1 MSKSIPDRHQHT
13 QALVA
18 ALIALPSADVVT
30 FDELS
35 RLSGVP
41 VDDIRTRRLQRAK
54 KIAERDHHVLID
66 TVSGV
71 GVRRLSQDEIG
82 VPIAK
87 RRTRIRGAARRIV
100 NSIRDGITD
109 FDKLP
114 AEVKTTAYASRA
126 VAGAVLLATS
136 PRSEK
141 LLKGQ
146 VETANG
152 ELKIGR
158 TLELLKG

>member
-1 MSKSIPDRHQHT
+1 MSKVTNDRHWQT
-13 QALVA
+13 QDLVA
-18 ALIALPSADVVT
+18 VLIAIPVNEVVKY
-30 FDELS
+30 DELS

-41 VDDIRTRRLQRAK
+41 ALDIRARRLQRAK

-66 TVSGV
+66 TLTGV
-71 GVRRLSQDEIG
+71 GVRRLPQEEVG

-100 NSIRDGITD
+100 ASIRDGITD

-114 AEVKTTAYASRA
+114 GDVKTTAYASRA

-136 PRSEK
+136 SRSAE

-152 ELKIGR
+152 ELNIGR
-158 TLELLKG
+158 TLELLKK